1 MIYYLIDFFINNSY
15 FFKSLSILINI
26 DNYSR
31 VELVLILFIDIFI
44 NKIPIIFFGLLALRY
59 FNKFLR
65 KGLVSSLVVDNFI
78 FIIDYIIFMTLIYFG
93 KNSYISMKG
102 FCLSLTSNFI
112 FNYVLFWVFKR
123 VKYNRINV

>member
-1 MIYYLIDFFINNSY
+1 MIYYLIDFFINNNY

-26 DNYSR
+26 DNYSK

-44 NKIPIIFFGLLALRY
+44 NKIPIIFLSLLALRY

-78 FIIDYIIFMTLIYFG
+78 FIIDYIIFMAFIYFG

-102 FCLSLTSNFI
+102 FGLSLTSNFI
-112 FNYVLFWVFKR
+112 FNYVLFWLFKR